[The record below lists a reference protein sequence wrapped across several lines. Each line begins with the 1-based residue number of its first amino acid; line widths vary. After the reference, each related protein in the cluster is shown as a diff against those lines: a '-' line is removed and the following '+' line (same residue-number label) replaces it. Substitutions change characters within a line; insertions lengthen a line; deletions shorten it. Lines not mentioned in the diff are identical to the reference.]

1 MPTQLESL
9 LSAGHAVM
17 VAQAPST
24 ITFNAVTVSGV
35 CTPINTS
42 KRLDPTGFLDEAD
55 GAFNVT
61 TAQAT
66 AMALADGSRGTVNGN
81 AVRVVGILNTS
92 IGPEVSFK
100 HER

>member
-1 MPTQLESL
+1 
-9 LSAGHAVM
+9 M

-24 ITFNAVTVSGV
+24 IVFNAVTVTGV
-35 CTPINTS
+35 CTPIQTS

-55 GAFNVT
+55 GTFVVT

-66 AMALADGSRGTVNGN
+66 AMAMADGARGTVEGN
-81 AVRVVGILNTS
+81 AVRVVGILAGTS
-92 IGPEVSFK
+92 DPTVDVSFK